1 MIWYISPLPWLL
13 PGSVISLVV
22 ALIGSRAVGRWLG
35 VRRVVA
41 GAMLLALGVI
51 LSGTLSP
58 LEKEFQGP
66 DGSGT
71 CDLSRIGLPSL
82 AELATPN
89 TDVAANVLLFMPL
102 GISIGLIPSSRR
114 KLAVLAGVL
123 ALPVMVES
131 VQLLAT
137 PLHRGCQSADVVDN
151 LTGLAIGLVVGTALR
166 RFVPSVR
173 REVEPV
179 D

>member
-1 MIWYISPLPWLL
+1 
-13 PGSVISLVV
+13 
-22 ALIGSRAVGRWLG
+22 
-35 VRRVVA
+35 
-41 GAMLLALGVI
+41 MLLALGVI
-51 LSGTLSP
+51 LSATLSP

-89 TDVAANVLLFMPL
+89 TDVAANILLFIPL
-102 GISIGLIPSSRR
+102 GVSIGLIPGSRR
-114 KLAVLAGVL
+114 KVAVFVGVL

-131 VQLLAT
+131 VQLLVT
-137 PLHRGCQSADVVDN
+137 PLHRGCQSADVIDN

-166 RFVPSVR
+166 RYVPSVR